1 MGVAVFVDRNYAP
14 EGADR
19 EEEYLAEFIER
30 SGAGAAR
37 ANDAPGE
44 EEYLAL
50 FMAHSLEEPQ
60 SHSELVND
68 SYLHRGLEIKY
79 SKFVSGYS
87 RLDPGSGVGL
97 VRLSSASV
105 TPEGFN
111 VYSDGATLMCYSLL
125 GEGEVVV
132 NGRGIK
138 LRKYDFIWL
147 DCASRPHFRALP
159 GRSWECA
166 FVSVQ
171 GAADS
176 PLFAHACR
184 LLRSE
189 GLIQLT
195 FGAGTRFR
203 SLIWQ
208 LLSPRT
214 ESGPDPEAVY
224 AHLLLSLFLE
234 VDLAIVSAS
243 ARQVIVPDI
252 IAAIQ
257 SYLERNYSRS
267 ISLDALSH
275 TFSISKYHMSREF
288 KRYVGKSPNDYLIDI
303 RLDRAKELLVD
314 SKRTIS
320 EIGQL
325 VGIPNTNHFLYLF
338 KNREGLTPSA
348 FRKQRI

>member
-1 MGVAVFVDRNYAP
+1 
-14 EGADR
+14 
-19 EEEYLAEFIER
+19 
-30 SGAGAAR
+30 
-37 ANDAPGE
+37 
-44 EEYLAL
+44 
-50 FMAHSLEEPQ
+50 MAHSLEEPQ

-166 FVSVQ
+166 FVRVQ

-176 PLFAHACR
+176 PLFAMPAGCCARRGSFSSPSARAPASAR
-184 LLRSE
+184 LYGSCSAR
-189 GLIQLT
+189 
-195 FGAGTRFR
+195 
-203 SLIWQ
+203 
-208 LLSPRT
+208 RT

>member
-1 MGVAVFVDRNYAP
+1 MGVAVFVDRNYAS

-125 GEGEVVV
+125 GEGEVNTRSSV
-132 NGRGIK
+132 NCANMTLSGWTAPAGPISAPCPAAVGSAPS
-138 LRKYDFIWL
+138 
-147 DCASRPHFRALP
+147 CASKAPP
-159 GRSWECA
+159 IPRSSPMPAGCCA
-166 FVSVQ
+166 RRGSFS
-171 GAADS
+171 S
-176 PLFAHACR
+176 PSRGH
-184 LLRSE
+184 
-189 GLIQLT
+189 
-195 FGAGTRFR
+195 RFR

-257 SYLERNYSRS
+257 SYLERNYSG
-267 ISLDALSH
+267 A
-275 TFSISKYHMSREF
+275 
-288 KRYVGKSPNDYLIDI
+288 SP
-303 RLDRAKELLVD
+303 
-314 SKRTIS
+314 
-320 EIGQL
+320 
-325 VGIPNTNHFLYLF
+325 
-338 KNREGLTPSA
+338 
-348 FRKQRI
+348 